1 MRRAPQTAARRVS
14 FRPPRRAALT
24 ALARRRGVVS
34 PGFRHS
40 AFTFGHESAVSAE
53 ALGGPALPGALVG
66 FVQKGLQYLELES
79 NLTEARRRGCVASR
93 AGLSRDAAF
102 LLFSLRTGRTWT
114 RASLCSPLTSC

>member
-1 MRRAPQTAARRVS
+1 MHRRLRREGFPSAPPAARPS
-14 FRPPRRAALT
+14 PPSRAA
-24 ALARRRGVVS
+24 RGVVS